1 MITLDFLDRE
11 NLYLRVDKR
20 VDIMMEEGL
29 LSEVDSL
36 YKRGLLP
43 GGSTAAQA
51 IGYKEIIS
59 AIEGKCTLEEAVE
72 QIKLSTRRYA
82 KRQLTWF
89 RHEQDAKRVFVDGLE
104 GMRDYGEVLAEAL
117 FCCKEFLED

>member
-1 MITLDFLDRE
+1 
-11 NLYLRVDKR
+11 
-20 VDIMMEEGL
+20 MMNEGL

-43 GGSTAAQA
+43 SGSTAAQA

-59 AIEGKCTLEEAVE
+59 AIEGECTVKEAIE

-89 RHEQDAKRVFVDGLE
+89 RHEKEAKRIFVDGSE
-104 GMRDYGEVLAEAL
+104 GMRDFGEVLAKAL
-117 FCCKEFLED
+117 CLCKKFLEN